1 MENFEII
8 GVLNHNVVLVQK
20 EPKGTQFILIG
31 KGLGFSKKVG
41 MKIALDQSQIE
52 KSFLVYDTQGKM
64 KYLNLIEQFDDKLI
78 GVCSE
83 ITLLAEKKMGKLN
96 ENLLIV
102 LTDHINFAIERIKRG
117 MAIQNPFVYE
127 IKTLY
132 PDEYEIGLA
141 AKTMLRKQIHVE
153 INDDEVA
160 FIALHLNAAKQNEEV
175 SESLNKTRVVKMM
188 ISVLEESLGVKFERD
203 LTYIRLIN
211 HFRASMDRVEKNI
224 IAENPLLPAV
234 RKNFKKAYALAQQ
247 VGEIVKQELGL
258 ELPDG
263 ELGYLAIHIDRIAR
277 TLKNK
282 K

>member
-1 MENFEII
+1 MENFEIL
-8 GVLNHNVVLVQK
+8 GVLNHNVILVQK

-41 MKIALDQSQIE
+41 MKIALDKSQIE
-52 KSFLVYDTQGKM
+52 KSFLVYDTQGKIE
-64 KYLNLIEQFDDKLI
+64 YLNLIEQFDDKLI

-83 ITLLAEKKMGKLN
+83 ITVLAEKKMGKLN
-96 ENLLIV
+96 ESLLIV
-102 LTDHINFAIERIKRG
+102 LTDHISFAIERIKRG

-127 IKTLY
+127 IKNLY
-132 PDEYEIGLA
+132 PDEFEIGLA
-141 AKTMLRKQIHVE
+141 AKTMIRKQIHVE

-188 ISVLEESLGVKFERD
+188 ISALEESLEVKFERD

-234 RKNFKKAYALAQQ
+234 KEYFSESYALAQK
-247 VGEIVKQELGL
+247 VGEIVQQELDL
-258 ELPDG
+258 TLPEG
-263 ELGYLAIHIDRIAR
+263 ELGYLAIHIDRISR